1 MTLRILAAAGLF
13 LAAGEATALA
23 NDTMAN
29 TASGGLVFETTDA
42 VAMVSEDLAIS
53 QKEIVVRYVFRNISE
68 ADVTSTVAFPM
79 PDVTI
84 EPYEGDRSVPSGDIN
99 DPIAFTTLVDG
110 KPVEMAREKRA
121 VVGDIDVTE
130 KLTALGL
137 PLEPFG
143 EAADARLNA
152 LGVEAR
158 KDALR
163 SGLAV
168 TEEGQEG
175 DAWDQPLI
183 PHWTFRATYH
193 WTQTFP
199 AGREVRVEHRYE
211 PSVYSNLGT
220 MLGDADFA
228 AETAALRKTYCIDD
242 ALMATLA
249 KATKTTEF
257 GQIPYAE
264 RHVDYVLVTG
274 ANWARPIGDFRLTV
288 DKGSPKHLVSFCAE
302 GVTKTG
308 PTTFEMRKTDF
319 TPTEDLNVLIL
330 VPTGG

>member
-1 MTLRILAAAGLF
+1 MIVRLLAAATVLS
-13 LAAGEATALA
+13 AASTAALA

-29 TASGGLVFETTDA
+29 TASGGLVVETTDA
-42 VAMVSEDLAIS
+42 VEMVSEDLAIS
-53 QKEIVVRYVFRNISE
+53 ETEIVVRYVFRNISGR
-68 ADVTSTVAFPM
+68 DVTSTVAFPM
-79 PDVTI
+79 PDVKV
-84 EPYEGDRSVPSGDIN
+84 ELYEGDRSVPSGDIN
-99 DPIAFTTLVDG
+99 NPLTFKTLVDG
-110 KPVEMAREKRA
+110 QPVEMARETRA
-121 VVGDIDVTE
+121 VVGETDVTE
-130 KLTALGL
+130 KLAALDL

-143 EAADARLNA
+143 EAAGERLNA
-152 LGVEAR
+152 LDVTAR
-158 KDALR
+158 KDALQ

-175 DAWDQPLI
+175 DARGQPLI

-199 AGREVRVEHRYE
+199 TGRELRVEHRYE
-211 PSVYSNLGT
+211 PSVYANLGT

-242 ALMATLA
+242 ALMATLKTAA
-249 KATKTTEF
+249 KTSEF

-288 DKGSPKHLVSFCAE
+288 DKGSPKNLVSFCAD

-308 PTTFEMRKTDF
+308 PTTFEVRKTDF
-319 TPTEDLNVLIL
+319 TPTGDLNVLIL